1 LKAHHEHEYEAAPG
15 LPEKLP
21 AGERILWQ
29 GAPNPVSLGIHVFHM
44 RALAG
49 YFLAMLALQ
58 ALYLSG
64 EPGGLTLRPL
74 LLSLIAASLAL
85 SLLGTVAWFTAH
97 GTLYTITNRR
107 VVMRIGIVLTITLNL
122 PFKALAS
129 AAVRTY
135 RDGTG
140 DIVVDIAGQDR
151 MGWAH
156 LWPHARPWALR
167 KPQPSLRCLRD
178 VQQAA
183 SVLQGAWTAAH
194 PELSTQI
201 NEQKGAARVQPTS
214 TVEAKAPAAA
224 SPVHRHAV
232 SA

>member
-1 LKAHHEHEYEAAPG
+1 LKPHHEHEYEAAPG

-21 AGERILWQ
+21 EGEHILWQ
-29 GAPNPVSLGIHVFHM
+29 GAPNPVSLGMHVFHV

-49 YFLAMLALQ
+49 YFLTMLALQ
-58 ALYLSG
+58 ALYLAG
-64 EPGGLTLRPL
+64 EPGGLTFRPL
-74 LLSLIAASLAL
+74 LLSLTAACLAL
-85 SLLGTVAWFTAH
+85 VLLGTVAWFTAR
-97 GTLYTITNRR
+97 GALYTITNRR

-140 DIVVDIAGQDR
+140 DIVVDLAGDDR

-178 VQQAA
+178 VHQIA

-194 PELSTQI
+194 PELSAQL
-201 NEQKGAARVQPTS
+201 NPQMGATLGQPGTP
-214 TVEAKAPAAA
+214 TEVKAPAAA
-224 SPVHRHAV
+224 HRVHRQAV

>member
-1 LKAHHEHEYEAAPG
+1 MKAHHEHEYEAAPG

-29 GAPNPVSLGIHVFHM
+29 GAPNPVSLAMHVFHV
-44 RALAG
+44 RALGG
-49 YFLAMLALQ
+49 YFLIMLALQ
-58 ALYLSG
+58 ALYLAG

-74 LLSLIAASLAL
+74 LFSLIAACLAL
-85 SLLGTVAWFTAH
+85 SLLGTVAWFTAR

-140 DIVVDIAGQDR
+140 DIVVDIAGEDR

-167 KPQPSLRCLRD
+167 KPQPSLRCLPN
-178 VQQAA
+178 VQQVA
-183 SVLQGAWTAAH
+183 SVLQSAWTAAH
-194 PELSTQI
+194 PELSAQI
-201 NEQKGAARVQPTS
+201 NEQAGTS
-214 TVEAKAPAAA
+214 AGQPAAPTGARAPSAA
-224 SPVHRHAV
+224 SMVQRHAV

>member
-1 LKAHHEHEYEAAPG
+1 
-15 LPEKLP
+15 
-21 AGERILWQ
+21 
-29 GAPNPVSLGIHVFHM
+29 M
-44 RALAG
+44 
-49 YFLAMLALQ
+49 
-58 ALYLSG
+58 
-64 EPGGLTLRPL
+64 
-74 LLSLIAASLAL
+74 LLSVGAASLAL
-85 SLLGTVAWFTAH
+85 SLLATVAWLTAR

-135 RDGTG
+135 RDSSG
-140 DIVVDIAGQDR
+140 DIVVDLAGDDR

-178 VQQAA
+178 VRQVAE
-183 SVLQGAWTAAH
+183 VLQNAWAAAH
-194 PELSTQI
+194 PELNLARDQ
-201 NEQKGAARVQPTS
+201 AAAA
-214 TVEAKAPAAA
+214 VEAKAPAAA
-224 SPVHRHAV
+224 SIVRRHAV

>member
-1 LKAHHEHEYEAAPG
+1 LKAHHEHEFEAAPG

-21 AGERILWQ
+21 EGERILWQ
-29 GAPNPVSLGIHVFHM
+29 GAPNPVSLGIHVFHV
-44 RALAG
+44 RALGG

-58 ALYLSG
+58 GLYLSG

-74 LLSLIAASLAL
+74 LISLFAACLAL
-85 SLLGTVAWFTAH
+85 SLLATVAWLTAR

-129 AAVRTY
+129 AAVRSY
-135 RDGTG
+135 RDSTG
-140 DIVVDIAGQDR
+140 DIVVDIAGKDR

-178 VQQAA
+178 VQQVA
-183 SVLQGAWTAAH
+183 SVLQSAWTAAH
-194 PELSTQI
+194 PELSAKMNAPVGTSVGQS
-201 NEQKGAARVQPTS
+201 AAPAD
-214 TVEAKAPAAA
+214 AKAPAA
-224 SPVHRHAV
+224 PTMVHRHAV

>member
-1 LKAHHEHEYEAAPG
+1 MKPHHEHEFEAAPG

-29 GAPNPVSLGIHVFHM
+29 GAPDAVSLGIHVFHV
-44 RALAG
+44 RALGG
-49 YFLAMLALQ
+49 YFLAMLVLQ
-58 ALYLSG
+58 ALYLAG
-64 EPGGLTLRPL
+64 EPNGITLRPM
-74 LLSLIAASLAL
+74 LLSVGAASLAL
-85 SLLGTVAWFTAH
+85 SLLATVAWLTAR

-135 RDGTG
+135 RDSSG
-140 DIVVDIAGQDR
+140 DIVVDLAGDDR

-178 VQQAA
+178 VRQVAE
-183 SVLQGAWTAAH
+183 VLQNAWAAAH
-194 PELSTQI
+194 PELNLARDQAD
-201 NEQKGAARVQPTS
+201 AA
-214 TVEAKAPAAA
+214 VETKAPAAA
-224 SPVHRHAV
+224 PIVRRHAV

>member
-1 LKAHHEHEYEAAPG
+1 LKPHHEHEFEAAPG

-29 GAPNPVSLGIHVFHM
+29 GAPDAVSLGIHVYHV
-44 RALAG
+44 RALGG

-58 ALYLSG
+58 ALYLAG
-64 EPGGLTLRPL
+64 EPDGITLRPM
-74 LLSLIAASLAL
+74 LLSIGAASLAL
-85 SLLGTVAWFTAH
+85 SLLATVAWLTAR

-135 RDGTG
+135 RDGSG
-140 DIVVDIAGQDR
+140 DIVVDIAGEDR

-167 KPQPSLRCLRD
+167 KPQPSLRCLGD
-178 VQQAA
+178 VQHVAK
-183 SVLQGAWTAAH
+183 VLHNAWAAAH
-194 PELSTQI
+194 PELNLAKEPT
-201 NEQKGAARVQPTS
+201 AATA
-214 TVEAKAPAAA
+214 EAKAPATP
-224 SPVHRHAV
+224 SIVRRHAV
-232 SA
+232 SV